1 MKFQFIHDH
10 RTEFEFEIMLRMLEV
25 SKSGF
30 YDWQGRLPSARDKAN
45 QELTEAITKIHISS
59 KARYGAPRVHAEFRT
74 QGKRI
79 SRKRV
84 ARLMKSRGL
93 RGKTRRKFKHT
104 NSKHAFPIAENKLE
118 RNFKAEKPDQKWLAD
133 MTYLPTLEGFL
144 YLAVVLLAHKIA
156 PSGLFALDVFS
167 RKIVGWSVSESLET
181 KVVLNALAMAR
192 ASRCPGAGLL
202 HHSDRGVQYASNDF
216 QLALRSIQAVSSM
229 SRKETLVSLVGTM

>member
-1 MKFQFIHDH
+1 
-10 RTEFEFEIMLRMLEV
+10 
-25 SKSGF
+25 
-30 YDWQGRLPSARDKAN
+30 
-45 QELTEAITKIHISS
+45 
-59 KARYGAPRVHAEFRT
+59 
-74 QGKRI
+74 
-79 SRKRV
+79 
-84 ARLMKSRGL
+84 
-93 RGKTRRKFKHT
+93 
-104 NSKHAFPIAENKLE
+104 
-118 RNFKAEKPDQKWLAD
+118 

-229 SRKETLVSLVGTM
+229 SRKETLVSLVGITRCVKAFLRR